1 MSGINKVIAFT
12 VNRLRV
18 TFIDESQNEKPI
30 SGTGFWVKLNSCREI
45 FVTNKHNIDPTLK
58 LGTNTK
64 FRLNEVEIELRKKE
78 NNKVFCNTKFFRVIN
93 AKDSIIVSSKADCAI
108 IVSPKFENLESNYQ
122 IISTVIRQNDLADHN
137 FLKEKT
143 QIMDLASFI
152 GFAGT
157 NDAKYWDQK
166 WNMPIASLCIISS
179 WPEIKF
185 THPEIKTVNTALVS
199 GLSFSGSS
207 GSPLILHAKGIEI
220 GAELDSTPYVPPKV
234 IGIMSGHCQES
245 SNLPKLL
252 EHSGL
257 SYYTRSTSILR
268 LINKHKL

>member
-1 MSGINKVIAFT
+1 MSGINRAIVFS

-18 TFIDESQNEKPI
+18 TFINESQNEKSI
-30 SGTGFWVKLNSCREI
+30 LGTGFWVKLNSGKEI

-58 LGTNTK
+58 LGDDTK
-64 FRLNEVEIELRKKE
+64 FRLHEIKIELRKKE
-78 NNKVFCNTKFFRVIN
+78 NNKIFCNTKFFAIN
-93 AKDSIIVSSKADCAI
+93 IRGSIIISNKADCAI

-122 IISTVIRQNDLADHN
+122 IISRVIRQKDLADQH
-137 FLKEKT
+137 FLKEKA

-157 NDAKYWDQK
+157 KDAKYWDQK
-166 WNMPIASLCIISS
+166 WNMPIARLCTVAS
-179 WPEIKF
+179 WPEIQF
-185 THPEIKTVNTALVS
+185 TNPEIKTANTALVS

-207 GSPLILHAKGIEI
+207 GSPLILHAKGIET
-220 GAELDSTPYVPPKV
+220 ELDSTSYVPPKV
-234 IGIMSGHCQES
+234 IGIMSGHWQES

-257 SYYTRSTSILR
+257 SYYTRSTSILG